1 MKIGMTEAVRVLITL
16 LLVGWLCSPIGDV
29 CAQQSVRIPSPSTSL
44 NDATHWLDLDDNDLL
59 VLELRLERASS
70 GHGLLAYQHG
80 ETTLLPLGEITS
92 ALELAIMVDATSGL
106 ADGWIIDE
114 SRSFHLNLGRGTLEL
129 RGETIPL
136 PPASVGTD
144 GADLFVRSDQLQ
156 KWLPIDIEINY
167 ARMNVTLTPREVLP
181 YQARRKREEQR
192 AHWLAV
198 HGKSD
203 LSYPLWVAPYRMF
216 SWPMTDATLVMRSTP
231 LGAQRRFSSQSW
243 GDIGGLS
250 SNLFLTHVSTDDDSR
265 TTARLKA
272 GRWDSSG
279 GLLGR
284 VGATRYEMGDLDI
297 SRIPLIS
304 TTKRGLG
311 FTISNQN
318 LHRSRDFDTTVVQ
331 GDAPAGWEAEL
342 YINGILYDFQT
353 VGEENLY
360 FFEDVPMVVG
370 NNTFR
375 TVLYGPRGEKRTIMD
390 HANISPEMNDV
401 GELKYTATM
410 IHEGATLLTDSP
422 GVLSNADTPW
432 SQQLELTYALSDRSA
447 LVADLSSL
455 SFDGNRNLYSSLS
468 SLNSLGQVH
477 TEGIVAFSTDGGKA
491 GSVGTRARYYGQN
504 LFFQTTANDAYRA
517 ESPDGVQYISRQ
529 TIFRSSGSLVNT
541 ASRGLFYGLSTLNR
555 RFLGSSLQ
563 SEHEHRLRLSGN
575 IGKMLLSHTLRSQR
589 RTYEDREDSSLL
601 GTFLT
606 RTWAG
611 PVSIRGDLTY
621 QLDGM
626 RIRSASSTATFYQ
639 NQQLQATLRLNHY
652 ILEEFGNDG
661 VSMQVTRL
669 FDRLTLGANLN
680 WYENVGTTFG
690 ITLGTFLA
698 RDHRSNTWSSTHRRL
713 ASRTAASVRTFI
725 DLDNDGVYDGDDV
738 PLGGVGFKNLT
749 VWRDI
754 QTNSNGIALL
764 PGVMAHRPQ
773 TIELDLTT
781 VDDPYLIPISKG
793 ANVLGH
799 PGGIVD
805 VELAFAYSSEIE
817 GRIVDSSNP
826 ELSLRHVGLE
836 LLNTEGERV
845 NSTVAE
851 FDGFYYMTDILAG
864 TYALRVIPTT
874 INTRVYEVPEP
885 ITIVVPGEGG
895 YIAGPDVVLTR
906 KKSVKESQEMA
917 AVDVPNFSLVALPVM
932 IPAGTDLP
940 SEPEQAREQS
950 VVPVESTPLMAAPQV
965 PVQVSPEVLQA
976 TRSVEKAIKT
986 VKIPIRLPRDRSC
999 TGK

>member
-1 MKIGMTEAVRVLITL
+1 M
-16 LLVGWLCSPIGDV
+16 
-29 CAQQSVRIPSPSTSL
+29 
-44 NDATHWLDLDDNDLL
+44 
-59 VLELRLERASS
+59 
-70 GHGLLAYQHG
+70 
-80 ETTLLPLGEITS
+80 LPLGEITS
-92 ALELAIMVDATSGL
+92 ALELAIMVDAMSGM
-106 ADGWIIDE
+106 ADGWIVDE
-114 SRSFHLNLGRGTLEL
+114 SRSFHLNLERGTLEL
-129 RGETIPL
+129 KGEMIPL

-156 KWLPIDIEINY
+156 QWLPIDIEINY

-192 AHWLAV
+192 AHWLAT

-231 LGAQRRFSSQSW
+231 QGTQRRLSSQSW
-243 GDIGGLS
+243 ADLGGLS

-272 GRWDSSG
+272 GRWDSGG

-284 VGATRYEMGDLDI
+284 VGATRYELGDLDI
-297 SRIPLIS
+297 SRIPMIS
-304 TTKRGLG
+304 TTKRGVG
-311 FTISNQN
+311 FTISNQD

-353 VGEENLY
+353 VGEENQYL
-360 FFEDVPMVVG
+360 FEDVPMVVG

-375 TVLYGPRGEKRTIMD
+375 TVLYGPRGEKRTVMD

-410 IHEGATLLTDSP
+410 IHEGAALLTDSP
-422 GVLSNADTPW
+422 GTLPDAGTPW
-432 SQQLELTYALSDRSA
+432 SQQVEFTYALSSRSA

-477 TEGIVAFSTDGGKA
+477 TEGIFAFSTDGGKA
-491 GSVGTRARYYGQN
+491 GSLGARTQYYGQN
-504 LFFQTTANDAYRA
+504 IFLQTRANDAYHA
-517 ESPDGVQYISRQ
+517 ESPDGVQYVSSQ
-529 TIFRSSGSLVNT
+529 TMFRSSGSLVNT

-555 RFLGSSLQ
+555 QYLGSSLK
-563 SEHEHRLRLSGN
+563 SEHEHRFRLSGN
-575 IGKMLLSHTLRSQR
+575 VGKVLLSHTLRSQR
-589 RTYEDREDSSLL
+589 RTYDDREDNSLL

-611 PVSIRGDLTY
+611 PVSIRGNLTY

-626 RIRSASSTATFYQ
+626 RVRSASTTATFYQ

-652 ILEEFGNDG
+652 IQEEFGNDG
-661 VSMQVTRL
+661 VNLQVTRL

-698 RDHRSNTWSSTHRRL
+698 KDHRSNIWSSTHRRL
-713 ASRTAASVRTFI
+713 ASRTAASVRTFV
-725 DLDNDGVYDGDDV
+725 DLDNDGVYDGDDM
-738 PLGGVGFKNLT
+738 PLDGVGFKNLT

-805 VELAFAYSSEIE
+805 VELPFAYSSEIE

-836 LLNTEGERV
+836 LLDTDGARV
-845 NSTVAE
+845 NATVAE

-864 TYALRVIPTT
+864 SYELRVIPTT
-874 INTRVYEVPEP
+874 INTRIYEVPEP

-895 YIAGPDVVLTR
+895 YIVGPDVVLTR
-906 KKSVKESQEMA
+906 KKPVEETQEMA
-917 AVDVPNFSLVALPVM
+917 VMEIPDFSHVVLPEM
-932 IPAGTDLP
+932 IPVGADLA
-940 SEPEQAREQS
+940 SESKPTEEQA
-950 VVPVESTPLMAAPQV
+950 VVPLESTPVIAEPLV
-965 PVQVSPEVLQA
+965 PVPVSPEVLQA
-976 TRSVEKAIKT
+976 TRSVEEAVKT
-986 VKIPIRLPRDRSC
+986 VKIPIRLPRDHSC